1 MRLLAVVV
9 LYHPGKDLTG
19 NINSYLPQVDRL
31 LLWDNTPGGGKEQ
44 LPLSGVTHPERLE
57 YRGCGRNV
65 GIGTALNDA
74 VAYAREHGYTHLL
87 TLDQDSYFLPGAF
100 PDYMAAI
107 RSYGEEKRVIF
118 SVNYFIKSQ
127 QAPLYPVADR
137 VDEVSS
143 AMTSGTVYPVGLF
156 EELDVFM
163 EELFVWGIDCE
174 YCWRAAR
181 KGVRTVCFKNI
192 LLQHDLG
199 YQKKKHRLL
208 GKEVFPNE
216 YPPARTY
223 YNVRNGMVL
232 HRLYPES
239 LNLKAHLILK
249 EITGMLPKLVIT
261 DIDGVWTDGGM
272 YYTAEGDVM
281 KRFSV
286 KDGWGVIFLRE
297 LDIPVAIMTGENTQ
311 IVQKRADKLKI
322 DYCYLGVK
330 DKVEQAEEL
339 CRELGISL
347 SEVAFIGDDLNDL
360 PLLRL
365 VGYSASPS
373 NTPEYVKREVKYVT
387 AAHGGYG
394 AFREFVEKLLSDNGV
409 LEKTV
414 GKFL

>member
-1 MRLLAVVV
+1 
-9 LYHPGKDLTG
+9 
-19 NINSYLPQVDRL
+19 
-31 LLWDNTPGGGKEQ
+31 
-44 LPLSGVTHPERLE
+44 
-57 YRGCGRNV
+57 
-65 GIGTALNDA
+65 
-74 VAYAREHGYTHLL
+74 
-87 TLDQDSYFLPGAF
+87 
-100 PDYMAAI
+100 
-107 RSYGEEKRVIF
+107 
-118 SVNYFIKSQ
+118 
-127 QAPLYPVADR
+127 
-137 VDEVSS
+137 
-143 AMTSGTVYPVGLF
+143 
-156 EELDVFM
+156 
-163 EELFVWGIDCE
+163 
-174 YCWRAAR
+174 
-181 KGVRTVCFKNI
+181 
-192 LLQHDLG
+192 
-199 YQKKKHRLL
+199 
-208 GKEVFPNE
+208 
-216 YPPARTY
+216 
-223 YNVRNGMVL
+223 
-232 HRLYPES
+232 
-239 LNLKAHLILK
+239 
-249 EITGMLPKLVIT
+249 MLPKLVIT

-387 AAHGGYG
+387 AAYGGYV

>member
-1 MRLLAVVV
+1 
-9 LYHPGKDLTG
+9 
-19 NINSYLPQVDRL
+19 
-31 LLWDNTPGGGKEQ
+31 
-44 LPLSGVTHPERLE
+44 
-57 YRGCGRNV
+57 
-65 GIGTALNDA
+65 
-74 VAYAREHGYTHLL
+74 
-87 TLDQDSYFLPGAF
+87 
-100 PDYMAAI
+100 
-107 RSYGEEKRVIF
+107 
-118 SVNYFIKSQ
+118 
-127 QAPLYPVADR
+127 
-137 VDEVSS
+137 
-143 AMTSGTVYPVGLF
+143 
-156 EELDVFM
+156 
-163 EELFVWGIDCE
+163 
-174 YCWRAAR
+174 
-181 KGVRTVCFKNI
+181 
-192 LLQHDLG
+192 
-199 YQKKKHRLL
+199 
-208 GKEVFPNE
+208 
-216 YPPARTY
+216 
-223 YNVRNGMVL
+223 
-232 HRLYPES
+232 
-239 LNLKAHLILK
+239 
-249 EITGMLPKLVIT
+249 MLPKLVIT

-286 KDGWGVIFLRE
+286 KDGWGGIFLRE